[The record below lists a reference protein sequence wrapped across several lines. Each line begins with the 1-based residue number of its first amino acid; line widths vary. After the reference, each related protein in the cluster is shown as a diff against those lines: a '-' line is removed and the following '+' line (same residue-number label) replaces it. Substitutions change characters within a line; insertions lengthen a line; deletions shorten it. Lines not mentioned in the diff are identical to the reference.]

1 MTWQELFLNILENIV
16 SLKSELINM
25 IREIVGI
32 AAGIGISAILAA
44 IDYVR
49 DMKKGDGN
57 DK

>member
-1 MTWQELFLNILENIV
+1 M

-49 DMKKGDGN
+49 DTKKGDGN